1 LLNGFVGEFLVLLG
15 TFLGYRWWVV
25 PAAFGIVLAAVYL
38 LWAYQR
44 VFQGEPT
51 IEANRSLTDL
61 VPREMAM
68 LAPALALIVLIGV
81 YPQPFLARIEPS
93 AKRIVRQLERGS
105 VLPVEQPAAQAP

>member
-1 LLNGFVGEFLVLLG
+1 MLLG

-44 VFQGEPT
+44 VFQGEVT
-51 IEANRSLTDL
+51 IEENRTLTDL

-68 LAPALALIVLIGV
+68 LAPAVALIVLIGV
-81 YPQPFLARIEPS
+81 YPQPFLERIEPS
-93 AKRIVRQLERGS
+93 AKRVVRQLERSS
-105 VLPVEQPAAQAP
+105 VLPEAQPAANAP